1 MEKTTHQNIA
11 KKTHELLLNLA
22 HNDPLTGLLNRR
34 GAINEFAVT
43 KSNLDRVDK
52 FGNYSLVMMDLIGLK
67 SINDNLGYDKGN
79 EILKD
84 SSYAIK
90 SNIRKTDLAVRLGGD
105 EFVLVFFNS
114 NNDGSKKSIE
124 KINNNLPDNAK
135 FCIGYKTF
143 SKDSVFEDN
152 LLEMEKKL
160 DELKK
165 SKPHDENG
173 RVMGEGVVVQLS

>member
-1 MEKTTHQNIA
+1 MEGKTHQNIA
-11 KKTHELLLNLA
+11 KKTHELLVNLA

-34 GAINEFAVT
+34 GAVSEFNVT

-52 FGNYSLVMMDLIGLK
+52 FGNYSLVIMDLVGLK
-67 SINDNLGYDKGN
+67 CINDNLGYDKGN

-84 SSYAIK
+84 SSYSIQ
-90 SNIRKTDLAVRLGGD
+90 SNIRKTDLAIRLGGD
-105 EFVLVFFNS
+105 EFLLVFFNS
-114 NNDGSKKSIE
+114 DIDGSKKSIE
-124 KINNNLPDNAK
+124 KINNNLPDNTK

-143 SKDSVFEDN
+143 SPDSEFEDN

-165 SKPHDENG
+165 SMPHDEND
-173 RVMGEGVVVQLS
+173 RVKGEGVVVQLS